1 MKISF
6 IQKLACPFDK
16 NELSLSVIKQIDNE
30 IHEGVLTCPVCE
42 RYYPIVYG
50 IPIMSPDEYREP
62 LLEEPL
68 LRKWGLQ
75 TTEKPGRFV
84 LKSAVAEE
92 IQTI

>member
-1 MKISF
+1 
-6 IQKLACPFDK
+6 
-16 NELSLSVIKQIDNE
+16 
-30 IHEGVLTCPVCE
+30 
-42 RYYPIVYG
+42 
-50 IPIMSPDEYREP
+50 MSPDEYREP